1 MFCPSHRI
9 CINKML
15 ELESIA
21 ADRSLV
27 KARLHGKC
35 VYVIVTSLN
44 DPVRPLV
51 KDRG

>member
-1 MFCPSHRI
+1 MFCASYGV
-9 CINKML
+9 CASKML

-35 VYVIVTSLN
+35 VCDDTTN
-44 DPVRPLV
+44 
-51 KDRG
+51 